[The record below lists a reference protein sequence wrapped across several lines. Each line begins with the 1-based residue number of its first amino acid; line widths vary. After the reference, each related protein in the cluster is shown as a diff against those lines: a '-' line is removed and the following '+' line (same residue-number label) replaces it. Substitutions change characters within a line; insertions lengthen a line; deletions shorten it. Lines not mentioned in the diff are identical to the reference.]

1 MSLWTRRLHTLL
13 AVCIASLQRNVSPV
27 QLTVQAS
34 CAAQRFGV
42 EGCEAILAGADALL
56 ARCAVHGTR
65 RVELGMAHRG
75 RLAMLSTLLNKPP
88 GTLFAKMENAQ
99 SDYAVGDVTYHLGE
113 TATLTYTQVL
123 APQLA
128 GHSLRDSADHACACL
143 SKSAPPG

>member
-1 MSLWTRRLHTLL
+1 M
-13 AVCIASLQRNVSPV
+13 
-27 QLTVQAS
+27 
-34 CAAQRFGV
+34 

-113 TATLTYTQVL
+113 TATLTYGQVHS
-123 APQLA
+123 PQLA
-128 GHSLRDSADHACACL
+128 GQSLDGSANQPRRLPQQASISWLIQSRIRLPVLCSRVAPPQACASLRISKDACGLRA
-143 SKSAPPG
+143 A

>member
-1 MSLWTRRLHTLL
+1 M
-13 AVCIASLQRNVSPV
+13 
-27 QLTVQAS
+27 
-34 CAAQRFGV
+34 

-65 RVELGMAHRG
+65 RVEVGMAHRG

-113 TATLTYTQVL
+113 TATLTYTQVIP
-123 APQLA
+123 PQLA
-128 GHSLRDSADHACACL
+128 GHPLNGPAHHACRLLQQASISWLIQSCFRL
-143 SKSAPPG
+143 PVLR

>member
-1 MSLWTRRLHTLL
+1 M
-13 AVCIASLQRNVSPV
+13 
-27 QLTVQAS
+27 
-34 CAAQRFGV
+34 

-65 RVELGMAHRG
+65 RVEVGMAHRG

-123 APQLA
+123 APPLA
-128 GHSLRDSADHACACL
+128 GHRLNGTADHAYRLLQQNQHL
-143 SKSAPPG
+143 SANLTLYLAASPMIAT